1 MELKWIEDFLSLADT
16 GNFSRSAQI
25 RHVTQ
30 PAFSRRI
37 QALENWLGDV
47 LVDRTSYPTRL
58 TAAGEQFRT
67 QAISIM
73 QEVLDARASL
83 RGQRPIPPDTISFAA
98 PHALALNFYPKWL
111 AQLERDCFDHTPIST
126 RLNALNVHD
135 AVMALVEGNCDVLM
149 CYHHPEQ
156 PVQLDPNRYAML
168 TLGLEGF
175 RPYSKAT
182 KSAGALFSF
191 PGTASKTVPYL
202 AYSPNAFLG
211 RMVEI
216 ILRSARRTH
225 HLRRRY
231 ETDMAEALKTMAMEG
246 HGIAWLPDSAVA
258 REVKAHQLVAVGGSA
273 WAGEMEI
280 RLYRERER
288 NKPVLE
294 KLWAHLETPQLAA
307 KRGKRKQQSA

>member
-16 GNFSRSAQI
+16 GNFSHSAQI

-37 QALENWLGDV
+37 RALENWLGDT

-58 TAAGEQFRT
+58 TPVGVQFRA
-67 QAISIM
+67 QALAIM
-73 QEVLDARASL
+73 QDVMDARATV
-83 RGQRPIPPDTISFAA
+83 RGQHKFSSDTIFFAA
-98 PHALALNFYPKWL
+98 FHALALNFYPKWL
-111 AQLERDCFDHTPIST
+111 AAMERDCFESVPIVT
-126 RLNALNVHD
+126 RLTAGNVHD
-135 AVMALVEGNCDVLM
+135 AVMEMVEGNCDVLM

-168 TLGLEGF
+168 TLDVEGF
-175 RPYSKAT
+175 RPYSKANKDRT
-182 KSAGALFSF
+182 ALHPF
-191 PGTASKTVPYL
+191 PGTTSKNAPYL

-216 ILRSARRTH
+216 VLRSARRTH
-225 HLRRRY
+225 FLRRRY

-258 REVKAHQLVAVGGSA
+258 REVKAHQLVAVGG
-273 WAGEMEI
+273 
-280 RLYRERER
+280 
-288 NKPVLE
+288 
-294 KLWAHLETPQLAA
+294 
-307 KRGKRKQQSA
+307 